1 MEIDLRIGSQP
12 VSSSESGQGAVI
24 AACASTAPVPPLAK
38 KRRGKKKLP
47 EDTMLM
53 PCYLQDLPLEIL
65 AEILSYASSPR
76 DVLSLARCN
85 KFFCHTLVNNPD
97 TAFIWR
103 RARECCHPMA
113 VPDPTPNFTEAS
125 YAAFLFDGGLCDNCG
140 KRTKEPY
147 YSFTTRIRFC
157 DKKECQKFWTGQNI
171 RAIDS
176 AVEDRYKDV
185 VAWIPRLEQPVVV
198 DIYMLISQS
207 SRVCVRKTDWEQA
220 VDELNRVYIAGDL
233 DAYLEEK
240 QRLADRLPVIM
251 EHANTLLTWR
261 NNRLKSTN
269 ITKHANKDFTKS
281 YAMRMGW
288 SMYELLQT
296 QTYGTLFWSRL
307 AALEKITKGDIEPIH
322 ATLEAEIIAIQ
333 EHRKRSIAERAY
345 QSRRDDVEKH
355 YYRLKSA
362 DAKQVL
368 PTLPEFRKLS
378 VMKVMQERAPDATN
392 ISKDLRNSPLIDKLL
407 KEDLERWRE
416 GARAGLA
423 AVLGFPGWRTASKKR
438 LHPVDRLT
446 ARFVCKKCAQV
457 PRKHGE
463 ERSLDFAAVCRHRC
477 PHLDKKQRAREE
489 WNPHKFE
496 PDTKVI
502 QAIEQILIRLG
513 TTAEDPASLDAVK
526 DVGTRLA
533 CVACPH
539 SLRMDFNNAVRH
551 CKRHDQPRFDLVDED
566 LAEVADGDAIELG
579 LVAEV
584 MGKSKEAQKRCGLRI
599 YGCRHCRAMQA
610 MAAVVASASGESN
623 SEQTDNEQTDE
634 QTGTAQTS
642 TEATKTTKRR
652 KNGVPEAKLFS
663 FNGLRSHVKEKHG
676 ITEIGDEDVFCQKDS
691 ETA

>member
-113 VPDPTPNFTEAS
+113 IGSRQGSAPDVAS
-125 YAAFLFDGGLCDNCG
+125 ARIVARGL
-140 KRTKEPY
+140 K
-147 YSFTTRIRFC
+147 SRIIHSLRGYVFAIR
-157 DKKECQKFWTGQNI
+157 GQNI

-185 VAWIPRLEQPVVV
+185 VAWIPRLEQLVVV
-198 DIYMLISQS
+198 DIYAEFTFMIISQS

-269 ITKHANKDFTKS
+269 ITKKANKDFTKS

-362 DAKQVL
+362 DANQVL
-368 PTLPEFRKLS
+368 PTLPEFRKLT
-378 VMKVMQERAPDATN
+378 VMKVMQERAPDATD

-416 GARAGLA
+416 GARVGLA

-446 ARFVCKKCAQV
+446 A
-457 PRKHGE
+457 
-463 ERSLDFAAVCRHRC
+463 RC

-584 MGKSKEAQKRCGLRI
+584 MGKSKEAQKRRGLRI

-610 MAAVVASASGESN
+610 MAAVVASASGEAN
-623 SEQTDNEQTDE
+623 SQQTDNEQTDE

-642 TEATKTTKRR
+642 TEATKTTKRK

-663 FNGLRSHVKEKHG
+663 FNGLRSHVKEKCEVLLLSEEALLTPHIRRHG
-676 ITEIGDEDVFCQKDS
+676 ITEIGDEDVLCQKDS